1 MGSRNPSGRKTYK
14 TKASA
19 KRHRRKGGRLY
30 KVKSG
35 WRISY
40 K

>member
-1 MGSRNPSGRKTYK
+1 MARHTYK

-19 KRHRRKGGRLY
+19 KKHRTKGGHLY
-30 KVKSG
+30 KVKGG